1 MELGLRRMARLLVG
15 LSLFV
20 PVAGNSLIYLTM
32 IDYSWW
38 QYVVS
43 VLSQTLLVTMP
54 LVWYFTCWGLMRAA
68 KILGDDLEQV
78 SDLH

>member
-1 MELGLRRMARLLVG
+1 MELGLRRSARVLVG
-15 LSLFV
+15 LISFV
-20 PVAGNSLIYLTM
+20 PAAGTAAVYLTT

-43 VLSQTLLVTMP
+43 GMFQALLVTMAV
-54 LVWYFTCWGLMRAA
+54 VWYFTCWGLIRAA
-68 KILGDDLEQV
+68 KIMGDELERV